1 METVVRIRCI
11 LSGGSPS
18 LTLAVDGLPAFDK
31 PLNLAPN
38 LPPIDA
44 FTLYQSTPQ
53 QNSTVIKDAGEAIL
67 TALWAHDNGK
77 TAIAN
82 TLNSPVQDGSREIR
96 IHIESI
102 AKAAHNL
109 PWEAIHDPNDG
120 FIALSKGVPFRRVVP
135 AVRPDVVRKLDSFN
149 GTLKVAAVIAAAGIP
164 GDPQW
169 QALKAA
175 LDAWPGAKECLV
187 IVGSPALRAAI
198 DGMALPHVRT
208 EVVPLTGD
216 ELVQIIGNFA
226 PQILHVFCHGQ
237 SEAGG
242 VLEIAKPNT
251 EFGEAPL
258 YVRPAQLATALRS
271 SWVVVLNA
279 CSTGQVNPEVNT
291 NSFACNLI
299 EQGVPFVAGMLQ
311 EVPAGVGHRF
321 AETFLSRLVADLAK
335 QFAKG
340 ARFALQVA
348 PAVMAA
354 RASIVALYG
363 GQPALEGRIKE
374 WTLPI
379 LCSSV
384 ESFEIH
390 PTDLGQQQGT
400 ETLAQIRLLK
410 NALASG
416 LFTDA
421 EAQRIKDEI
430 VRLTGLLG

>member
-1 METVVRIRCI
+1 METVVRIRAI
-11 LSGGSPS
+11 LAGGSPS
-18 LTLAVDGLPAFDK
+18 LTLAVDGHPSFDT
-31 PLNLAPN
+31 PLNLASN

-44 FTLYQSTPQ
+44 FTLFQSTPEEA
-53 QNSTVIKDAGEAIL
+53 STVIKDAGEAIL
-67 TALWAHDNGK
+67 KALWTHENGK

-82 TLNSPVQDGSREIR
+82 TLNAPVDSREVR

-109 PWEAIHDPNDG
+109 PWEAIHDPNAG
-120 FIALSKGVPFRRVVP
+120 FIALSSGVPFRRVVP
-135 AVRPDVVRKLDSFN
+135 AVRPDVVRKVDTFN
-149 GTLKVAAVIAAAGIP
+149 GTLKIAAVIAAAGLP
-164 GDPQW
+164 GDLQW
-169 QALKAA
+169 QALKGA

-198 DGMALPHVRT
+198 DGLALAHVRT
-208 EVVPLTGD
+208 ELVPLTGD
-216 ELVQIIGNFA
+216 DLVQTIGNFA
-226 PQILHVFCHGQ
+226 PQILHIFCHGQ

-258 YVRPAQLATALRS
+258 FVRPAQLATALRS
-271 SWVVVLNA
+271 TWVVVLNA

-321 AETFLSRLVADLAK
+321 AQTFLSRLVGDLAK
-335 QFAKG
+335 QFPKG

-363 GQPALEGRIKE
+363 GEPALEGRIKE

-384 ESFEIH
+384 DSFEIH
-390 PTDLGQQQGT
+390 PSDLGQQQGT
-400 ETLAQIRLLK
+400 ETLAQIRALK
-410 NALASG
+410 NVLASG
-416 LFTDA
+416 SFTPA
-421 EAQRIKDEI
+421 IEQQIKDEI